1 MRNLSVAE
9 QQLVE
14 IAKALSHAN
23 ADIIIMDEPTSA
35 IGEEDV
41 QKIFQAI
48 TRLAEKGKGINSI
61 SAEEQD
67 RLQAVEET
75 VKALKGHSKR
85 DVLCCWRNG
94 LWAVARCTKK
104 LCAAK
109 LPSLAKT
116 LYDIVNI
123 RHVLSL
129 TRFLSQI

>member
-1 MRNLSVAE
+1 M
-9 QQLVE
+9 
-14 IAKALSHAN
+14 
-23 ADIIIMDEPTSA
+23 
-35 IGEEDV
+35 
-41 QKIFQAI
+41 
-48 TRLAEKGKGINSI
+48 AEKGKGVNSI
-61 SAEEQD
+61 SAEEQE

-116 LYDIVNI
+116 LYDIVNLRRFACPFFNPFSLADLI
-123 RHVLSL
+123 SQQNLKVVLSQNL
-129 TRFLSQI
+129 FPLSFLLVSAIVKFGAGH